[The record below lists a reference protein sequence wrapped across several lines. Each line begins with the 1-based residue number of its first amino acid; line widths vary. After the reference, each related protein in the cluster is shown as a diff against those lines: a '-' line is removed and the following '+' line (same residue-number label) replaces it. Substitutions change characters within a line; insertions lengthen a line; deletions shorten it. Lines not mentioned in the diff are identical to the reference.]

1 MTKNNIRLRFLKKGI
16 SQTEA
21 ANQMPDDVG
30 RVGMSFIATGRVLPT
45 KDGLEALCKILDCTP
60 ADLYDPSDLDLLSAG
75 SNGSEQPSPPNRSRA
90 GSQHDG
96 MLQLRAW
103 LRPYEKDAL
112 ETAVQELGYR
122 SVSEWLREMIR
133 NTVARNKRLQPKPPA
148 KAV

>member
-1 MTKNNIRLRFLKKGI
+1 MTKNSIRLKFMEKGI

-21 ANQMPDDVG
+21 ASQMPDDVG

-45 KDGLEALCKILDCTP
+45 KDGLKALCKILDCTP
-60 ADLYDPSDLDLLSAG
+60 EDLYDPSDLDLLSVGADK
-75 SNGSEQPSPPNRSRA
+75 SDQPTRSPSRT

-133 NTVARNKRLQPKPPA
+133 NTVARNKQLQPKPPA

>member
-1 MTKNNIRLRFLKKGI
+1 MTKNNIRLKFLEKGI

-45 KDGLEALCKILDCTP
+45 KDGLEAMCKMLDCTP
-60 ADLYDPSDLDLLSAG
+60 ADLYDLSDLDLLSVG
-75 SNGSEQPSPPNRSRA
+75 SDKSDQPVRSPSRS